1 MGSTPSAPT
10 YNLEEARREQNT
22 LRDQAKNDLY
32 LNYNSL
38 LGGYRYD
45 PETGSINVNPNT
57 ADKDRLLNINAGVG
71 SLNMDPT
78 EATNAYYNQA
88 LASIQPDIDKYINRT
103 SANLVNKGIPI
114 GSQAYNEV
122 MEAQDKNISNQL
134 ANLYMNARSQALAD
148 TGSQINNI
156 GALQSQMY
164 SPQYIAGLGA
174 TGLQNLYTAQFQNEM
189 DKYNAAV
196 GSSNAN
202 TSATMGTIGALGA
215 AAIMAMSDE
224 RVKENLKPVGKLDN
238 GLTVY
243 IGNYIESVDPYKMP
257 LLFLIAQEVQQVHP
271 EAVKGFKVEG
281 FEDPVLAVDYATAV
295 LPIEKKED

>member
-1 MGSTPSAPT
+1 MGDKPKAPT
-10 YNLEEARREQNT
+10 YNLGLAKREQERVRNEAR
-22 LRDQAKNDLY
+22 NDLY

-38 LGGYRYD
+38 LGGYKYD
-45 PETGSINVNPNT
+45 PETGSINVNTNT
-57 ADKDRLLNINAGVG
+57 ADQDRLLNINAGVG

-122 MEAQDKNISNQL
+122 MREQDKNISNQL
-134 ANLYMNARSQALAD
+134 ADIYSRSRSQALAD
-148 TGSQINNI
+148 TGAQIGNI

-174 TGLQNLYTAQFQNEM
+174 TGLENLYTQQFQNEM

-202 TSATMGTIGALGA
+202 KSAAAGTIGSLGA
-215 AAIMAMSDE
+215 AAIMAMSDK

-257 LLFLIAQEVQQVHP
+257 QLFLIAQEVEKVHP

-281 FEDPVLAVDYATAV
+281 FEDPVLAVNYATAV
-295 LPIEKKED
+295 LPVEKKED

>member
-1 MGSTPSAPT
+1 
-10 YNLEEARREQNT
+10 
-22 LRDQAKNDLY
+22 
-32 LNYNSL
+32 L
-38 LGGYRYD
+38 LGGYNYD
-45 PETGSINVNPNT
+45 PETGSINVNENLP
-57 ADKDRLLNINAGVG
+57 DQSRYMNIRTGVNN
-71 SLNMDPT
+71 LNMNPD
-78 EATNAYYNQA
+78 EATEAYYNQA
-88 LASIQPDIDKYINRT
+88 LASIKPDLDRYINRT

-134 ANLYMNARSQALAD
+134 ADIYSRSRSQALAD
-148 TGSQINNI
+148 TGAQIGNI

-174 TGLQNLYTAQFQNEM
+174 TGLQNLYTSQFQNEM
-189 DKYNAAV
+189 DRYNAAV

-215 AAIMAMSDE
+215 AAIMAMSDK

-257 LLFLIAQEVQQVHP
+257 QLFLIAQEVEKVHP

-295 LPIEKKED
+295 LPVEKKED

>member
-10 YNLEEARREQNT
+10 YNLEEARREQNN
-22 LRDQAKNDLY
+22 LRNEAKNDLY

-45 PETGSINVNPNT
+45 PETGTINVNPNT

-71 SLNMDPT
+71 SINMDPAEAT
-78 EATNAYYNQA
+78 EAYYRQA
-88 LASIQPDIDKYINRT
+88 LSNIQPDLDRYVSRT

-134 ANLYMNARSQALAD
+134 ANLYTDARSRALSD
-148 TGSQINNI
+148 TSAQINNI

-164 SPQYIAGLGA
+164 SPQYVAGLGA
-174 TGLQNLYTAQFQNEM
+174 TGLQNLYTSQFQNEM

-196 GSSNAN
+196 GTSNAN
-202 TSATMGTIGALGA
+202 TSAAAGTIGALGA
-215 AAIMAMSDE
+215 AAIMAMSDK

-243 IGNYIESVDPYKMP
+243 IGNYVKEIDPHQMP
-257 LLFLIAQEVQQVHP
+257 QLFLIAQEVKEVMP
-271 EAVKGFKVEG
+271 EAVSEIEVPE
-281 FEDPVLAVDYATAV
+281 FENPVLVLDYAKAV

>member
-1 MGSTPSAPT
+1 MGSTPSAPYYDMET
-10 YNLEEARREQNT
+10 ARTEQNN
-22 LRDQAKNDLY
+22 LRNQAKSDLY

-38 LGGYRYD
+38 LGGYNYD
-45 PETGSINVNPNT
+45 PETGSINVNENLP
-57 ADKDRLLNINAGVG
+57 DQSRYMNIRTGVNN
-71 SLNMDPT
+71 LNMNPD
-78 EATNAYYNQA
+78 EATEAYYNQA
-88 LASIQPDIDKYINRT
+88 LASIKPDLDRYVDRT

-134 ANLYMNARSQALAD
+134 ADIYSRSRSQALAD
-148 TGSQINNI
+148 TGAQIGNI

-174 TGLQNLYTAQFQNEM
+174 TGLQNLYTSQFQNEM
-189 DKYNAAV
+189 DRYNAAV

-215 AAIMAMSDE
+215 AAIMAMSDK

-243 IGNYIESVDPYKMP
+243 IGNYIEAIDPYKMP
-257 LLFLIAQEVQQVHP
+257 QLFLIAQEVEKVHP
-271 EAVKGFKVEG
+271 EAVKEVNTDFSNE
-281 FEDPVLAVDYATAV
+281 PLLAVDYATAV
-295 LPIEKKED
+295 LPVKKKED

>member
-1 MGSTPSAPT
+1 MGSTPRAPYYDMET
-10 YNLEEARREQNT
+10 ARREQANF
-22 LRDQAKNDLY
+22 RDQAKSDLY

-38 LGGYRYD
+38 LGGYNYD
-45 PETGSINVNPNT
+45 PETGSINVNENLPDQSRYMNIRT
-57 ADKDRLLNINAGVG
+57 GVNNLN
-71 SLNMDPT
+71 LNPD
-78 EATNAYYNQA
+78 EATEAYYNQA
-88 LASIQPDIDKYINRT
+88 LASIKPDLDRYIDRT

-134 ANLYMNARSQALAD
+134 ADIYSRSRSQALAD
-148 TGSQINNI
+148 TGAQIGNI

-164 SPQYIAGLGA
+164 SPQYVAGLGA

-189 DKYNAAV
+189 DRYNAAV

-215 AAIMAMSDE
+215 AAIMAMSDK

-243 IGNYIESVDPYKMP
+243 VGNYIESIDPHKMP
-257 LLFLIAQEVQQVHP
+257 QLFLIAQEVEKVHP
-271 EAVKGFKVEG
+271 EAVKAFNVEG

-295 LPIEKKED
+295 LPVEKKED

>member
-1 MGSTPSAPT
+1 M
-10 YNLEEARREQNT
+10 
-22 LRDQAKNDLY
+22 Y

-38 LGGYRYD
+38 LGGYKYD

-57 ADKDRLLNINAGVG
+57 ADQDRLLNINAGV
-71 SLNMDPT
+71 SNLNMDPT

-88 LASIQPDIDKYINRT
+88 LASIQPDIDKYVNRT

-122 MEAQDKNISNQL
+122 MREQDKNISNQL
-134 ANLYMNARSQALAD
+134 ADIYSRSRSQALAD
-148 TGSQINNI
+148 TSAQIGNI

-164 SPQYIAGLGA
+164 SPQYIAGIGS
-174 TGLQNLYTAQFQNEM
+174 TGLENLYTQKFQNEM
-189 DKYNAAV
+189 DRYNAAV

-202 TSATMGTIGALGA
+202 KSTAASTIGSLGA
-215 AAIMAMSDE
+215 AAIMAMSDK

-257 LLFLIAQEVQQVHP
+257 QLFLIAQEVEKVHP

-281 FEDPVLAVDYATAV
+281 FDDPVLAVNYATAV
-295 LPIEKKED
+295 LPVEKKED

>member
-1 MGSTPSAPT
+1 MGSTPSAPYYDMET
-10 YNLEEARREQNT
+10 ARTEQNN
-22 LRDQAKNDLY
+22 LRNQAKSDLY

-38 LGGYRYD
+38 LGGYNYD
-45 PETGSINVNPNT
+45 PETGSINVNENLP
-57 ADKDRLLNINAGVG
+57 DQSRYMNIRTGVNN
-71 SLNMDPT
+71 LNMNPD
-78 EATNAYYNQA
+78 EATEAYYNQA
-88 LASIQPDIDKYINRT
+88 LASIKPDLDRYINRT

-148 TGSQINNI
+148 TGTQINNI

-174 TGLQNLYTAQFQNEM
+174 TGLQNLYTSQFQNEM
-189 DKYNAAV
+189 DRYNAAV

-202 TSATMGTIGALGA
+202 TSAAAGTIGALGA
-215 AAIMAMSDE
+215 AAIMAMSDKK
-224 RVKENLKPVGKLDN
+224 VKENLKPVGKLDN

-243 IGNYIESVDPYKMP
+243 IGNYIEAIDPYKMP
-257 LLFLIAQEVQQVHP
+257 QLFLIAQEVLDVHP

-281 FEDPVLAVDYATAV
+281 FEDPVLAVDYTKAV
-295 LPIEKKED
+295 LPVEKKED

>member
-1 MGSTPSAPT
+1 MGDKPKAPT
-10 YNLEEARREQNT
+10 YNLGLAKREQERVRNEARN
-22 LRDQAKNDLY
+22 NLY

-38 LGGYRYD
+38 LGGYKYD
-45 PETGSINVNPNT
+45 PETGSINVNTNT
-57 ADKDRLLNINAGVG
+57 ADQDRLLNINAGVG

-122 MEAQDKNISNQL
+122 MREQDKNISNQL
-134 ANLYMNARSQALAD
+134 ADIYSRSRSQALAD
-148 TGSQINNI
+148 TGVQIGNI

-174 TGLQNLYTAQFQNEM
+174 TGLENLYTQQFQNEM

-202 TSATMGTIGALGA
+202 KSAAASTIGSLGA
-215 AAIMAMSDE
+215 AAIMAMSDK

-257 LLFLIAQEVQQVHP
+257 QLFLIAQEVEKVHP

-281 FEDPVLAVDYATAV
+281 FDDPVLAVNYATAV
-295 LPIEKKED
+295 LPVEKKED

>member
-1 MGSTPSAPT
+1 MGDKPKAPT
-10 YNLEEARREQNT
+10 YNLGLAKREQERVRNE
-22 LRDQAKNDLY
+22 AKNNLY

-38 LGGYRYD
+38 LGGYKYD
-45 PETGSINVNPNT
+45 PETGSINVNTNT
-57 ADKDRLLNINAGVG
+57 ADQDRLLNINAGVG

-122 MEAQDKNISNQL
+122 MREQDKNISNQL
-134 ANLYMNARSQALAD
+134 ADIYSRSRSQALAD
-148 TGSQINNI
+148 TGVQIGNI

-174 TGLQNLYTAQFQNEM
+174 TGLENLYTQQFQNEM

-202 TSATMGTIGALGA
+202 KSAAAGTIGSLGA
-215 AAIMAMSDE
+215 AAIMAMSDK

-257 LLFLIAQEVQQVHP
+257 QLFLIAQEVEKVHP

-281 FEDPVLAVDYATAV
+281 FEDPVLAVNYATAV
-295 LPIEKKED
+295 LPVEKKED

>member
-1 MGSTPSAPT
+1 MGDKPKAPT
-10 YNLEEARREQNT
+10 YNLGLAKREQERVRNEAR
-22 LRDQAKNDLY
+22 NDLY

-38 LGGYRYD
+38 LGGYKYD
-45 PETGSINVNPNT
+45 PETGSINVNTNT
-57 ADKDRLLNINAGVG
+57 ADQDRLLNINAGVG

-122 MEAQDKNISNQL
+122 MREQDKNISNQL
-134 ANLYMNARSQALAD
+134 ADIYSRSRSQALAD
-148 TGSQINNI
+148 TGVQIGNI

-174 TGLQNLYTAQFQNEM
+174 TGLENLYTQQFQNEM

-202 TSATMGTIGALGA
+202 KSAAAGAIGSLGA
-215 AAIMAMSDE
+215 AAIMAMSDK

-257 LLFLIAQEVQQVHP
+257 QLFLIAQEVEKVHP

-281 FEDPVLAVDYATAV
+281 FEDPVLAVNYATAV
-295 LPIEKKED
+295 LPVEKKED